1 VSEPTGGR
9 GLHAPAGLG
18 VARQALLMWVREAG
32 AVGREFLQAHLRAL
46 GGGGYSV
53 RHVDDRAVPAEQL
66 ERITDPFR
74 ARVVAQTT
82 AEGAHRPLKTAPDL
96 RRGWLFEPLD
106 ERGLWTVLD
115 YLYPACVGHW
125 HAGREGS
132 LRVTHWS
139 DTAARQ
145 SGMYSAV
152 RLLSPEAV
160 RNTVVACCGDSVCLR
175 RVAWGLGEDAPEPLP
190 SELLDADELPAGEP
204 EAVVPCPEACSIFIS
219 FAKVVLGIERSARAP
234 VEGLGLVNEP
244 ELEQIRSLVAAAAN
258 GPIEHPRE
266 GEFDQPLN
274 RRRLRYLALRL
285 DDVDDA
291 SPPPTR
297 APKPA
302 T

>member
-1 VSEPTGGR
+1 MSDSVSGR
-9 GLHAPAGLG
+9 GLHAPAGLA
-18 VARQALLMWVREAG
+18 VARQALLDWVGDAG
-32 AVGREFLQAHLRAL
+32 PAGRDFLQAHLSVSE
-46 GGGGYSV
+46 GGGYSV
-53 RHVDDRAVPAEQL
+53 RHVDDRTVPSVEL

-106 ERGLWTVLD
+106 AAGLWTVLD

-125 HAGREGS
+125 HAGQEGS

-139 DTAARQ
+139 DTAGRQ

-152 RLLSPEAV
+152 RLLSRDAV
-160 RNTVVACCGDSVCLR
+160 RRTAVACCGDGVCLR
-175 RVAWGLGEDAPEPLP
+175 RVAWGLGTDAPEALCT
-190 SELLDADELPAGEP
+190 ELLEEDEIPVGEP

-219 FAKVVLGIERSARAP
+219 FAKVVLGIERAARAP
-234 VEGLGLVNEP
+234 VDGLGDLNEP

-258 GPIEHPRE
+258 GPVEQPRE

-285 DDVDDA
+285 GGAGGA
-291 SPPPTR
+291 SPPPQ
-297 APKPA
+297 APDPVS
-302 T
+302 